1 MEKTMLKYPKLSHI
15 CNGTKKT
22 ILAVALATA
31 LCTLQMAMPSKA
43 SSQVE
48 YAGYDQIELK
58 VPHYTAP
65 LRADIWYPVATITYK
80 GLVADNAIF
89 QGVKAYVGAAIEK
102 KKHPLVVISHGSG
115 GAKQSMAW
123 LASSL
128 AKKGALV
135 LVFNHPGST
144 SGDSSPRRSIKHW
157 TRPKDVSAIL
167 DAAMADKFLSQ
178 FISEDDISAAGFS
191 LGGATVLSLAGAR
204 TDLKLYQSYCDKY
217 QKVAEDCI
225 FFAKGGVDYS
235 LIDPD
240 QFSQDLSDPRIKRT
254 IALDPGMT
262 YGMIKESIEA
272 IKQPILVVSL
282 GDDKTQLV
290 AADVSEKGSALVANL
305 SNVRHVQLAPAS
317 HFTALPVCK
326 PNAAKILQDEEDDP
340 ICTDPVGTDRADIHR
355 QIADV
360 VADFLSL
367 SDSKK

>member
-1 MEKTMLKYPKLSHI
+1 MLKHPKLSHI
-15 CNGTKKT
+15 CNDTRKS
-22 ILAVALATA
+22 ILTVALATT
-31 LCTLQMAMPSKA
+31 LCTLQMVMPSKA
-43 SSQVE
+43 NSKIE
-48 YAGYDQIELK
+48 YAGYDKVELK
-58 VPHYTAP
+58 VPHYTDP
-65 LRADIWYPVATITYK
+65 LNADIWYPVATKTYK
-80 GLVADNAIF
+80 GLVANNAIF
-89 QGVKAYVGAAIEK
+89 QGVKAFVGAAMEK

-128 AKKGALV
+128 ATRGALV

-178 FISEDDISAAGFS
+178 FINEEDISAAGFS

-204 TDLKLYQSYCDKY
+204 ADLRRYQNYCEKFE
-217 QKVAEDCI
+217 KVAEDCI

-235 LIDPD
+235 LVDSKK
-240 QFSQDLSDPRIKRT
+240 FSQDLSDPRIKRI

-262 YGMIKESIEA
+262 YGMTKESIKA
-272 IKQPILVVSL
+272 IKQPILIVSL

-290 AADVSEKGSALVANL
+290 AADVSSTGSALVSNL
-305 SNVRHVQLAPAS
+305 SNVRHVKLAPAS

-326 PNAAKILQDEEDDP
+326 PNGAKILQEEEDDP
-340 ICTDPVGTDRADIHR
+340 ICTDPAGTDRADIHR
-355 QIADV
+355 QIVDAI
-360 VADFLSL
+360 ADFLEL
-367 SDSKK
+367 PDSGR

>member
-167 DAAMADKFLSQ
+167 K
-178 FISEDDISAAGFS
+178 I
-191 LGGATVLSLAGAR
+191 R
-204 TDLKLYQSYCDKY
+204 QS
-217 QKVAEDCI
+217 
-225 FFAKGGVDYS
+225 
-235 LIDPD
+235 
-240 QFSQDLSDPRIKRT
+240 RIHT
-254 IALDPGMT
+254 L
-262 YGMIKESIEA
+262 
-272 IKQPILVVSL
+272 
-282 GDDKTQLV
+282 
-290 AADVSEKGSALVANL
+290 
-305 SNVRHVQLAPAS
+305 
-317 HFTALPVCK
+317 
-326 PNAAKILQDEEDDP
+326 
-340 ICTDPVGTDRADIHR
+340 
-355 QIADV
+355 
-360 VADFLSL
+360 
-367 SDSKK
+367 